1 MCCWLTV
8 CGASLVCLVVR
19 SKGLYPSDAPDEA
32 FSFSD
37 VYNPVSFETARG

>member
-1 MCCWLTV
+1 MADV
-8 CGASLVCLVVR
+8 CGDSLVCLVR